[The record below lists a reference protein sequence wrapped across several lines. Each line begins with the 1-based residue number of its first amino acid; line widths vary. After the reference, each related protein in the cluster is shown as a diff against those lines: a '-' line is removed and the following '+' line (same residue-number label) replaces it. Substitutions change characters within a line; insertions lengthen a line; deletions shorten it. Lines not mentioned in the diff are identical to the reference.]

1 MHIQCEIPYLLPK
14 GKPGRLWEKSTAAK
28 VVIFIQSRNMSVSD
42 QQRYITCYAYA
53 LGTFGTRLEKVAGK
67 SMEEL
72 QKSVAE
78 TDIGPIVRKYFENV
92 TEPRD
97 GDLVIYSHSPGKFY
111 HDYKRRVH
119 SGIMHAGI
127 YRVKTVD
134 SEMHEVLKKWRKLAG
149 VETESDIKP
158 FQCECVESKWGVW
171 RIPYVFEH
179 EVFFMSP
186 SDGDVVTFYRLKE

>member
-1 MHIQCEIPYLLPK
+1 MLTHLKY
-14 GKPGRLWEKSTAAK
+14 PGR
-28 VVIFIQSRNMSVSD
+28 VVSD